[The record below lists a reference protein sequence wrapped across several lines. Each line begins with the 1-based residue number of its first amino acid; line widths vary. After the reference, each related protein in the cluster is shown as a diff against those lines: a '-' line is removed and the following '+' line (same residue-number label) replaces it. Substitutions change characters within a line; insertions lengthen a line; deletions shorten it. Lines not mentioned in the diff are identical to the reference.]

1 VAGPFGC
8 PWLTFS
14 AIIAVAAAAIASIV
28 WALIVRFDD
37 KD

>member
-14 AIIAVAAAAIASIV
+14 AIISVAVAAVVSVI
-28 WALIVRFDD
+28 WAVLVKFDKED
-37 KD
+37 